1 MRGFIDTH
9 LCIGIAMKL
18 PDGVVRMIYRKVEEQ
33 WLIEHKERFSESLD
47 MLGGMCEMYQVSY
60 QDEYD
65 DLIEYYADES
75 DDEDDL
81 AVDIGNLP
89 SFVQYCRNWF
99 WYDNQL
105 YHH

>member
-33 WLIEHKERFSESLD
+33 CD
-47 MLGGMCEMYQVSY
+47 Y

-65 DLIEYYADES
+65 DLIEDYGDLI
-75 DDEDDL
+75 DDEDRYDL
-81 AVDIGNLP
+81 ADDIDNLP

-99 WYDNQL
+99 WDGDQL